1 MKFSHGYTVLDLCVF
16 VVVVVVV
23 VVLPSRNSDV
33 NDANTAKGPLRR

>member
-1 MKFSHGYTVLDLCVF
+1 MKFSHGYMVLDLYVF
-16 VVVVVVV
+16 VVVV